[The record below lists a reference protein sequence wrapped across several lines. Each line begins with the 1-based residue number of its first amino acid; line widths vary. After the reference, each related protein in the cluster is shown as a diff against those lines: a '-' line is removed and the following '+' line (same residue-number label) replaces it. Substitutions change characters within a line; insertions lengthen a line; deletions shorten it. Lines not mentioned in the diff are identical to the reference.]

1 MAGAEPRAASSNEPR
16 FAPQS
21 RDLRTNGGV
30 RTSAQVVDDERQLL
44 LAQALLW
51 LLWLLWLLSSAPAP
65 SDPGPTYT
73 QSPM

>member
-30 RTSAQVVDDERQLL
+30 RTSSAQVVDDERQLL
-44 LAQALLW
+44 LAQA

>member
-1 MAGAEPRAASSNEPR
+1 MPSLVPHQATSPDLPRAAKH
-16 FAPQS
+16 AQA
-21 RDLRTNGGV
+21 
-30 RTSAQVVDDERQLL
+30 SAQVVDDERQLL
-44 LAQALLW
+44 LAQA